1 MKEGTAERRALFIYW
16 RGDMATAR
24 FTPRDWEETFRS
36 WSKPPNDT
44 EQQKMENAERMIR
57 DAIGSS
63 RKLTGMNIEVFA
75 QGSYKNNT
83 NVKQDSDVDICVC
96 LMDICYTDYIFAQG
110 LTDADVGLAPAVYT
124 PRQFRADVGEALAQR
139 FAATGLT
146 RGDKAF
152 DIHANT
158 HRVDAD
164 VVACIEHR
172 RYSRGPFGP
181 QYISGTQFFSDS
193 GKEIVNWPKQH
204 YENGVQKNIATG
216 NRFKYITRA
225 IKRLRNEMA
234 DSGALAA
241 KSVPSYL
248 IECLVWNVPNAGLGA
263 ESYVSS
269 LRQSLAHLIV
279 GTLTDESCKEWGEV
293 NELKYL
299 FREGQ
304 PWTWQQAHAFV
315 CAAWNY
321 IGFK

>member
-1 MKEGTAERRALFIYW
+1 
-16 RGDMATAR
+16 
-24 FTPRDWEETFRS
+24 
-36 WSKPPNDT
+36 
-44 EQQKMENAERMIR
+44 MENAERLIR
-57 DAIGSS
+57 DAIRSS
-63 RKLTGMNIEVFA
+63 KKLTGMNIEVFA

-96 LMDICYTDYIFAQG
+96 LMDVCYTDYVFAQG
-110 LTDADVGLAPAVYT
+110 LTDADVGLKPAPYSS
-124 PRQFRADVGEALAQR
+124 RQFRDDVGEALTQR
-139 FAATGLT
+139 FAATGLK

-158 HRVDAD
+158 YRVDAD

-172 RYSRGPFGP
+172 RYSRGLFAP

-204 YENGVQKNIATG
+204 YENGVQKNIATR

-234 DSGALAA
+234 DNGVPAA

-248 IECLVWNVPNAGLGA
+248 TECLVWNAPDAGLGA
-263 ESYVSS
+263 ESYVPAF
-269 LRQSLAHLIV
+269 RQSLAHLIV
-279 GTLTDESCKEWGEV
+279 GTLTNESCKEWGEV

-299 FREGQ
+299 FRGGQ
-304 PWTWQQAHAFV
+304 PWTRQQAHEFV
-315 CAAWNY
+315 IAAWNY